1 MIDVNNI
8 DELNQFFE
16 EFRHEFE
23 NGEEKKAADML
34 AQLLNDLESQMDVST
49 AGEVDARGNITSTS
63 GDKAPAISINHVME
77 YYIYAYYYNVNR
89 IQ

>member
-1 MIDVNNI
+1 MIDINNI

-34 AQLLNDLESQMDVST
+34 AQLLEDLESHIDVSA
-49 AGEVDARGNITSTS
+49 AGEVDARGNITLAAGGETS
-63 GDKAPAISINHVME
+63 AISINHVME
-77 YYIYAYYYNVNR
+77 YYIYAY
-89 IQ
+89 